1 MGIKPSCRLGYIHR
15 KYCLKL
21 MTKARELRQH
31 VNKHHLT
38 DVHGSSQCSFT
49 AFTTGPSPLSTW
61 GNGGPRTMYSVPGEE
76 CPQVTTYKLLRL
88 SPVPNTSAE
97 VGHQNILSPKPY
109 HPAQGP
115 PSWNSTQS
123 TQQLAPRLFLFPHHP
138 TVLFTKDVEENRR
151 IHFHTPA
158 HTFLTPSQGSGWC
171 QEAGLWT

>member
-97 VGHQNILSPKPY
+97 VGHQNILSPKSY

-138 TVLFTKDVEENRR
+138 TVLFTKDGNPTLDLA
-151 IHFHTPA
+151 F
-158 HTFLTPSQGSGWC
+158 PS
-171 QEAGLWT
+171 AAT